1 MGYNE
6 MDELGKRN
14 DTKTGRVPK
23 QQHFGACAFGVY
35 IIVIMHHWSRG

>member
-1 MGYNE
+1 MNWENE
-6 MDELGKRN
+6 
-14 DTKTGRVPK
+14 TTPK